1 MSFISSASTWR
12 RDLIGLTLF
21 FGLVFA
27 FRSGTYPLFNPDEGR
42 YAEVP
47 REMLA
52 SHDWVTPRLNGVNYF
67 EKPPLMYWAEAASLS
82 LIGSNETAARAVPA
96 FFALLGVLL
105 TYYTARKLYGRD
117 AGLASAI
124 VLGSSLLYAAL
135 ARVVIIDM
143 AVSVLMSWTLFSFIL
158 AIKAPAGSQ
167 RRFLFM
173 QLYVSAA
180 LATLA
185 KGLIGVLLTGAV
197 MFLWLL
203 IFNQWKRL
211 RPLYLP
217 TGLFVFFIV
226 ALPWHILVSAHN
238 ATWAHRY
245 FIYEHFQRFFSS
257 VASRPG
263 PWWYF
268 IPIIAVGLFP
278 WIGFLYP
285 ALKQAL
291 KGGWA
296 KREANADA
304 WFFVTWALFIF
315 LFFSKSHSKLAPYIL
330 PVFPPL
336 AVLIGVWLAMT
347 KSKTNTFIKNGL
359 IVVSIV
365 GPLIAVGLCVAVV
378 KPNLVRFSVEQAN
391 AIRPIALTLAALL
404 IWGSFRIPLLAA
416 RRGTKI
422 AVGALALMMGVFFA
436 VVTYAAPYI
445 KPGTK
450 ALALI
455 VNKSAR
461 PNDRVYHY
469 HEFFHDFTFYASRNV
484 DIVAFKGELELEE
497 DPIAR
502 ESGRFEDEAMFRKT
516 WNEYNRCFAIARKS
530 DVRELFRDS
539 TFHYHLLEQTQDHY
553 LFSNQP

>member
-1 MSFISSASTWR
+1 MIFISNLSTWR
-12 RDLIGLTLF
+12 RDLIGLILF

-52 SHDWVTPRLNGVNYF
+52 SNDWVTPRLNGVNYF
-67 EKPPLMYWAEAASLS
+67 EKPPLMYWAEAASFKL
-82 LIGSNETAARAVPA
+82 LGLNETAARAVPA
-96 FFALLGVLL
+96 LFALVGVLL
-105 TYYTARKLYGRD
+105 TYYTARKLYSRD

-143 AVSVLMSWTLFSFIL
+143 AVSVLMSWTLFAFIL
-158 AIKAPAGSQ
+158 AIKEPSGSL
-167 RRFLFM
+167 RRFYFM
-173 QLYVSAA
+173 QLYISAA

-203 IFNQWKRL
+203 VFNQWKKL

-217 TGLFVFFIV
+217 TGLFLFLII
-226 ALPWHILVSAHN
+226 ALPWHILVSVHN

-245 FIYEHFQRFFSS
+245 FVYEHFQRFFSS

-268 IPIIAVGLFP
+268 IPIVAIGLFP
-278 WIGFLYP
+278 WIGFLHP
-285 ALKQAL
+285 AIKLAL

-296 KREANADA
+296 KRSANAEA
-304 WFFVTWALFIF
+304 WFFVTWVVFIF

-336 AVLIGVWLAMT
+336 AILIGVWLAKTKT
-347 KSKTNTFIKNGL
+347 KSNTYIKNGL
-359 IVVSIV
+359 LVVSIV
-365 GPLIAVGLCVAVV
+365 GPLIGVALCVAVT
-378 KPNLVRFSVEQAN
+378 KPNLVRFSLEQAN
-391 AIRPIALTLAALL
+391 AIRPIAITLAAVL
-404 IWGSFRIPLLAA
+404 IWGSFRIPLLAK
-416 RRGTKI
+416 RRGTQI
-422 AVGALALMMGVFFA
+422 AVGALALMMGVFFG
-436 VVTYAAPYI
+436 VVTYAAPFI

-450 ALALI
+450 ALAI
-455 VNKSAR
+455 IINKSALLS
-461 PNDRVYHY
+461 DRVYHY
-469 HEFFHDFTFYASRNV
+469 HEFFHDFTFYAKRPV
-484 DIVAFKGELELEE
+484 DVVAFKGELELEE
-497 DPIAR
+497 DAKANA
-502 ESGRFEDEAMFRKT
+502 SGHFIDEQTFRQA
-516 WNEYNRCFAIARKS
+516 WGEPSRAFVIARKT
-530 DVRELFRDS
+530 DVRELFRDPA
-539 TFHYHLLEQTQDHY
+539 FHYHLLAQTQDHY
-553 LFSNQP
+553 LFSNHP